1 MKILS
6 FTVTN
11 DLTYDQRMQR
21 ICTTLADAGYNVTLI
36 GRELRHSKPLQ
47 TQIFTQ
53 KRLFCWFTKGKLFYV
68 EYNIRLLLYLLT
80 QKNDAVCA
88 IDLDTILPNLA
99 VAKLKN
105 KPLIYDA
112 HEYFSELPEVVT
124 RPFTKKV
131 WETIAAFAIP
141 KCTACYTVG
150 NGLAQIFTARYKKT
164 FGVVRNVPFLQQKP
178 TAKTQ
183 NSTKILLYQGAL
195 NDGRGLEEMLC
206 AMPLLQNATLWLV
219 GEGDNSESLRNLATQ
234 LHLND
239 RVRFWGYVLP
249 HDLKAITAQADI
261 GINLLQNKG
270 LNYYYS
276 LANKFFDYIQ
286 AHIPSVNPAF
296 PEYNAIL
303 AQHEVGI
310 CVSDLQ
316 PETLAAAIQPLID
329 DADLYQNFQKN
340 CAIAQNVYHWEAEKE
355 RLLAI
360 YADLV

>member
-1 MKILS
+1 
-6 FTVTN
+6 
-11 DLTYDQRMQR
+11 MQR
-21 ICTTLADAGYNVTLI
+21 ICTTLAVAGYDVTLI
-36 GRELRHSKPLQ
+36 GRKLGTTDLVAAALPYAQH
-47 TQIFTQ
+47 
-53 KRLFCWFTKGKLFYV
+53 RLNCRFTKGKLFYI
-68 EYNIRLLLYLLT
+68 EYNIRLFFYLLT
-80 QKNDAVCA
+80 QQNDAFCA
-88 IDLDTILPNLA
+88 IDLDTILPNLL

-112 HEYFSELPEVVT
+112 HEYFSELPEVVN
-124 RPFTKKV
+124 RPFTKKI

-141 KCTACYTVG
+141 KCAACYTVG
-150 NGLAQIFTARYKKT
+150 EGLAQIFAKRYQKP
-164 FGVVRNVPFLQQKP
+164 FGVVRNVPFLQPKP
-178 TAKTQ
+178 VLKTP
-183 NSTKILLYQGAL
+183 NATKILLYQGAL
-195 NDGRGLEEMLC
+195 NDGRGLEEILC
-206 AMPLLQNATLWLV
+206 AMPLLQNANLWLV
-219 GEGDNSESLRNLATQ
+219 GEGDNSESLRVLATK

-296 PEYNAIL
+296 PEYEAIL
-303 AQHEVGI
+303 AQHSVGI

-329 DADLYQNFQKN
+329 DAAFYQNFQKN
-340 CAIAQNVYHWEAEKE
+340 CRLAQNIYHWEAEKE

-360 YADLV
+360 YKGLV